1 MRADTSELDAFAA
14 RVGRAPSQA
23 ESQVSAALTTSA
35 AHIVTEAKTR
45 APVRTGF
52 LRGSIAVVPIGRL
65 SVSVGATANY
75 AAYVEQGT
83 SRMAARPYMRPALE
97 KELPVL
103 KSALHGIA
111 GVVAR

>member
-14 RVGRAPSQA
+14 RVGRAPTRA
-23 ESQVSAALTTSA
+23 ESLVSSVLTASA
-35 AHIVTEAKTR
+35 AHIATEAKTR

-52 LRGSIAVVPIGRL
+52 LRGSIAVVPTGRL
-65 SVSVGATANY
+65 SVAVGATANY

-97 KELPVL
+97 KELPAL
-103 KSALHGIA
+103 KTALHGIA
-111 GVVAR
+111 GLVAQ